1 MSNKKLGLIL
11 LGVAILCIVGFG
23 FYTVAFKNAEPK
35 PEVDLSN
42 EQLTQQQGTSSPE
55 GTSKQNDI
63 QGSVTLTKAEVQKH
77 NSSSDCWTII
87 SGKVYNV
94 TDFISRHPG
103 GSEILRACGTDAT
116 TLFTTRHTESG
127 EAVGSGT
134 PHSSNAESQLN
145 QFLLGD
151 LQQ

>member
-11 LGVAILCIVGFG
+11 LGVAVLCIVGFG
-23 FYTVAFKNAEPK
+23 VYTLAFKQPAPK

-42 EQLTQQQGTSSPE
+42 EQLTQQQGTSSTE
-55 GTSKQNDI
+55 ETGKQNDI
-63 QGSVTLTKAEVQKH
+63 QGSATLTKAEVQKH

-87 SGKVYNV
+87 SGKVYNL
-94 TDFISRHPG
+94 TDFIARHPG

-127 EAVGSGT
+127 EVVGSGT
-134 PHSSNAESQLN
+134 AHSNSAKSQLD
-145 QFLLGD
+145 QFLLGN

>member
-11 LGVAILCIVGFG
+11 LGVAVLCIAGFG
-23 FYTVAFKNAEPK
+23 VYTVAFKKPEPK
-35 PEVDLSN
+35 PAVDLSN
-42 EQLTQQQGTSSPE
+42 EQLTQQQGTNSTKE
-55 GTSKQNDI
+55 SKQNDI

-134 PHSSNAESQLN
+134 PHSSNAQSQLD